1 MSNQGGSKLTRA
13 SALRLEFSVIGLGIL
28 ALFMIFQPFSLTV
41 FSFGCGFVV
50 LAALAN
56 NLLPLAEP
64 GTPVR
69 TIYFAAAVVA
79 LIFCTALLV
88 AITAAHLYGVAFL
101 KAPAV
106 SLVPRAASPPFW
118 QQPLV
123 WGLAVVDIILWFTVF
138 RLGKEPKHEA

>member
-1 MSNQGGSKLTRA
+1 MSSPKGLKLTGQ
-13 SALRLEFSVIGLGIL
+13 SALRLEFSIIGLGIL
-28 ALFMIFQPFSLTV
+28 ALVMIFQPFSLMV
-41 FSFGCGFVV
+41 FSLGCGLVV

-56 NLLPLAEP
+56 NLLPLAEV

-69 TIYFAAAVVA
+69 MIVFAAAVVG

-88 AITAAHLYGVAFL
+88 AIAAAHLYGVAFL

-123 WGLAVVDIILWFTVF
+123 WGIAAIDVILWFAVF
-138 RLGKEPKHEA
+138 RLRGSKDS

>member
-28 ALFMIFQPFSLTV
+28 ALFMIFQPFSLIV

-79 LIFCTALLV
+79 LISAPPCWWQLQQRIYTAW
-88 AITAAHLYGVAFL
+88 HFL
-101 KAPAV
+101 KLRP
-106 SLVPRAASPPFW
+106 SPWYQERPRRHFGSNHWSGGW
-118 QQPLV
+118 QSS
-123 WGLAVVDIILWFTVF
+123 T
-138 RLGKEPKHEA
+138 